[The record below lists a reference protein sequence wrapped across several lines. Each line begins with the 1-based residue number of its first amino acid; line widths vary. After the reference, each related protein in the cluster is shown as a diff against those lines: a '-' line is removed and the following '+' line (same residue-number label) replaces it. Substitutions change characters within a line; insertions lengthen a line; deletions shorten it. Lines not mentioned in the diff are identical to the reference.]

1 MNSIVANEFIFV
13 NLSIFLLIFYVLL
26 INYCQ
31 MIFCVKLEL
40 LLSKVEYLKLEKEM
54 LMHSE
59 SIEFIRELI
68 AKI

>member
-1 MNSIVANEFIFV
+1 
-13 NLSIFLLIFYVLL
+13 
-26 INYCQ
+26 